1 MASSTNN
8 FKAGDDWRKAK
19 ELEEARKA
27 GLAPAELDED
37 GNEIN
42 PHIPQYMASAPWYL
56 NNNHPGLKHQRNW
69 NAKEAGTKAWYDR
82 GAKVFQADKFRKGAC
97 PNCGSMTHKQ
107 KDCLERPR
115 NKGAKWTGVDI
126 AADDK
131 IQTLD
136 LDFEGKRDRWNGYD
150 SAEYAKVMD
159 RYEKVEDIKVE
170 LQKEREL
177 EKKFRKQQKTIK
189 SGERNE
195 DEDEDD
201 DEEDDEEDDEK
212 MKDTDQAEFGKVAK
226 RVRTAGGGASGT
238 VRNLRI
244 REDTAKYLLNLDPS
258 SAHYDP
264 KTRSMREDP
273 TPHIPA
279 SEKFFAGDNFVRH
292 SGDTVDFYRL
302 NKHAWEAHEKG
313 QDIHLQAAPSQA
325 QYLAASFKVK
335 KQQLKEKSK
344 TSVLEKYGDASNPEA
359 SMVDQSLLL
368 GQTESYVEYDRA
380 GRLIKGDAP
389 TMAKSKYPEDE
400 HINNHTAVW
409 GSWWSNGCWGF
420 ACCRSAVKNSYC
432 TGAAGIAAAEESGS
446 LMAANVAQK
455 QANKDEDDKAKSLLA
470 IEPRK
475 VQWGT
480 DVPEGIQLD
489 KEKLAEA
496 IRKEEEREKGG
507 EETNERKRGYNVTYT
522 SEVTEEEMEAYR
534 LKKKRGEDPM
544 AELGGGTAGYDMV

>member
-1 MASSTNN
+1 MASSNAN
-8 FKAGDDWRKAK
+8 FKAGDDWRKSK

-27 GLAPAELDED
+27 GLAPAERDED

-56 NNNHPGLKHQRNW
+56 NNNHPSLKHQRNW
-69 NAKEAGTKAWYDR
+69 NAKEAGTKQWYER
-82 GAKVFQADKFRKGAC
+82 GAKVFQADKYRKGAC
-97 PNCGSMTHKQ
+97 PNCGSMTHKI

-131 IQTLD
+131 IETLD

-150 SAEYAKVMD
+150 SKEYSKVMD
-159 RYEKVEDIKVE
+159 RYEKVENIKTE
-170 LQKEREL
+170 LQKEKQL
-177 EKKFRKQQKTIK
+177 EKKFRQQQKGVKQTDDA
-189 SGERNE
+189 R
-195 DEDEDD
+195 DD
-201 DEEDDEEDDEK
+201 DDDDDDEEDDEK
-212 MKDTDQAEFGKVAK
+212 MNEVDAKDFGSVAK

-244 REDTAKYLLNLDPS
+244 REDTAKYLLNLDIT

-273 TPHIPA
+273 TPHMPA

-292 SGDTVDFYRL
+292 SGDTLDFYKL
-302 NKHAWEAHEKG
+302 NTHAWEAYEKG

-335 KQQLKEKSK
+335 KTQLKDKTK
-344 TSVLEKYGDASNPEA
+344 TSIIDKYGDASNPD
-359 SMVDQSLLL
+359 SKDVDQSLLL

-380 GRLIKGDAP
+380 GRVIKGDAP
-389 TMAKSKYPEDE
+389 LMAKTKYPEDE
-400 HINNHTAVW
+400 FLNNHTAVW
-409 GSWWSNGCWGF
+409 GSWWSNGVWGF
-420 ACCRSAVKNSYC
+420 ACCRSHVKNSYC
-432 TGAAGIAAAEESGS
+432 TGAAGIAAVEESGN
-446 LMAANVAQK
+446 LMSANIAQK
-455 QANKDEDDKAKSLLA
+455 EANKEEEDAKKSRLG

-480 DVPEGIQLD
+480 EVPENLNLD

-496 IRKEEEREKGG
+496 IKKEEERQANG
-507 EETNERKRGYNVTYT
+507 EEVNERKRGYNVTYT
-522 SEVTEEEMEAYR
+522 SDVTEEEMEAYR
-534 LKKKRGEDPM
+534 LKKKRGEDPTT
-544 AELGGGTAGYDMV
+544 ELGSGTSGYDLV